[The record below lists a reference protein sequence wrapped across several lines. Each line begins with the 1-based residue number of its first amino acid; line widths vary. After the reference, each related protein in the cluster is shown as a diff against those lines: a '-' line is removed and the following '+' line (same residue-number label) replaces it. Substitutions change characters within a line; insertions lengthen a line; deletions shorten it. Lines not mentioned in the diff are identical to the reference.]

1 MKHEEEF
8 RKRIILSAIFIMQPI
23 PLVNLAIAFIPVF
36 VVIVIIWRWDMG
48 YKAFIYAI
56 FRMIVQLLLIGYV
69 LIYIFGTNS
78 YSIVITILIIMLL
91 AASWISLR
99 TTSLPRKTLMLNA
112 FFSIVIG
119 GVAVLIIVTQGVLLI
134 DPWYSPNIVIPLAGM
149 IFANCMNGIS
159 LAAERLESEL
169 KQGKTYEEAKVVA
182 LRTSLIP
189 ITNMLLAVGIVSLPG
204 MMTGQILSGVLPMI
218 AVRYQVMVMCML
230 FGSTG
235 ISVAVF
241 LQSVRV
247 QFTDKKSG

>member
-1 MKHEEEF
+1 
-8 RKRIILSAIFIMQPI
+8 MQPI

-48 YKAFIYAI
+48 YKASIYAI

-69 LIYIFGTNS
+69 LTYIFGTNS

-99 TTSLPRKTLMLNA
+99 TTSLPRKTLILNA

-119 GVAVLIIVTQGVLLI
+119 GVAVLIIMTQGVLLI
-134 DPWYSPNIVIPLAGM
+134 DPWYSPSIIIPLGGM
-149 IFANCMNGIS
+149 IFANCMNGLS

-169 KQGKTYEEAKVVA
+169 KQGKKYDKAKVIA
-182 LRTSLIP
+182 LKTALIP
-189 ITNMLLAVGIVSLPG
+189 ITNVLLAVGIVSLPG
-204 MMTGQILSGVLPMI
+204 MMTGQILSGISPMI
-218 AVRYQVMVMCML
+218 AVRYQVMVLCML
-230 FGSTG
+230 FASSG

-241 LQSVRV
+241 LQSART
-247 QFTDKKSG
+247 QFTDSK

>member
-1 MKHEEEF
+1 
-8 RKRIILSAIFIMQPI
+8 
-23 PLVNLAIAFIPVF
+23 
-36 VVIVIIWRWDMG
+36 
-48 YKAFIYAI
+48 
-56 FRMIVQLLLIGYV
+56 
-69 LIYIFGTNS
+69 
-78 YSIVITILIIMLL
+78 MLL

-99 TTSLPRKTLMLNA
+99 TTSLPRKTLILNA

-119 GVAVLIIVTQGVLLI
+119 GVAVLIIMTQGVLLI
-134 DPWYSPNIVIPLAGM
+134 DPWYSPNIMIPLAGM
-149 IFANCMNGIS
+149 IFASCMNGIS

-182 LRTSLIP
+182 LRISLIP

-204 MMTGQILSGVLPMI
+204 MMTGQILSGVSPMI

-247 QFTDKKSG
+247 QFTDKK

>member
-1 MKHEEEF
+1 
-8 RKRIILSAIFIMQPI
+8 MQSI
-23 PLVNLAIAFIPVF
+23 SLINLALAFIPVLI
-36 VVIVIIWRWDMG
+36 VIVIIWRWNIG
-48 YKAFIYAI
+48 YKASIFAI

-69 LIYIFGTNS
+69 LSYIFSLNS
-78 YSIVITILIIMLL
+78 YSAVITMLIIMLI

-99 TTSLPRKTLMLNA
+99 TSSLPRKTLILNA

-119 GVAVLIIVTQGVLLI
+119 GVTVLIIMTQGVLLI
-134 DPWYSPNIVIPLAGM
+134 DPWYSPNIMIPLAGM

-159 LAAERLESEL
+159 LATDRLESEL
-169 KQGKTYEEAKVVA
+169 KQGKVYKEAKVVA

-204 MMTGQILSGVLPMI
+204 MMTGQILSGVSPMI
-218 AVRYQVMVMCML
+218 AVRYQIMVMCML

-241 LQSVRV
+241 LH
-247 QFTDKKSG
+247 FYYTKKTTTYK